1 MELTSKINENIKY
14 KCDNNDIDTNDV
26 NHESDV
32 YSIENNDKKFIVVF
46 GKKNENYDVF
56 YHNIYNIDINN
67 ENFLKIG
74 VFEYDKNNNNGD
86 DNDLANKKGNVLLCY
101 EDDITPDINNEYENK
116 HVIKII
122 KNKET
127 MIISYNPMNINST
140 LTEKLKKKIDDSNF
154 EVMNVLGDGNCF
166 FYTLVNALGNY
177 NYEGNEDNKI
187 NVKFLRELLSDNLD
201 ENTYNAIKN
210 EQKTLKNE
218 LYEPSTNIQKE
229 KEKMIKEK
237 EKIMKEKKLDEK
249 AFDDMLKSYDEK
261 YEKKFKEDDE
271 NAKPTTSQF
280 TNYQETFEEFKNYM
294 KTSEY
299 WADPFSISMLEYLLK
314 IKMIILSLGDDL
326 TNLYVEC
333 GEKNALLKEGEK
345 FNPTFYI
352 MVLLV
357 GNHYQSVYYKNKNL
371 FTFKELPEN
380 IKSLIK
386 SKCMNGDGIY
396 KKIEDFNK

>member
-14 KCDNNDIDTNDV
+14 KCDNNDIDTTDV

-32 YSIENNDKKFIVVF
+32 YSIEKNDDKKFIVVF
-46 GKKNENYDVF
+46 GKQKNDENVF

-74 VFEYDKNNNNGD
+74 VFEYKNDNNGD
-86 DNDLANKKGNVLLCY
+86 DDDLTKKKGNVLLY
-101 EDDITPDINNEYENK
+101 DNINIMPDINNEYENK

-122 KNKET
+122 KNKD
-127 MIISYNPMNINST
+127 MVDNPIKKELNSK
-140 LTEKLKKKIDDSNF
+140 LTEELKTKINDSNF
-154 EVMNVLGDGNCF
+154 EVINVVGDGNCF
-166 FYTLVNALGNY
+166 FYTLENALGNY

-187 NVKFLRELLSDNLD
+187 NVEFLRELLSDNLD
-201 ENTYNAIKN
+201 ENTYNALKN

-218 LYEPSTNIQKE
+218 LYEPSTNIKKE

-237 EKIMKEKKLDEK
+237 EKIKKEKELNENQ
-249 AFDDMLKSYDEK
+249 FNEILKSYDEK
-261 YEKKFKEDDE
+261 YEKQFKKDDE

-280 TNYQETFEEFKNYM
+280 TNYQETFEGFKNYM

-357 GNHYQSVYYKNKNL
+357 GDHYQSVYYKNKNL